1 MTINPNFVLR
11 ELAGEWLLVSIG
23 EGEEIK
29 RLLYLNEIGKDI
41 YLHLKNG
48 LRGSALL
55 DALCQEYEAD
65 PQILQADVE
74 EFLQTLREYRIL
86 QD

>member
-11 ELAGEWLLVSIG
+11 ELAGEWLLVSIE

-41 YLHLKNG
+41 YLHLKDG
-48 LRGSALL
+48 LEGADLL
-55 DALCQEYEAD
+55 DALYQEYDAD
-65 PQILQADVE
+65 PQILKADVE
-74 EFLQTLREYRIL
+74 AFLQTLRDYRIL